1 MSWWA
6 HCSFCCQMGNRCTWQ
21 QKLRKTVQT
30 NFKWELFG
38 KRKKN
43 PLLEIRKSWQNS
55 FLFQLCNTCTSLWNS
70 KKKVSIKFVF
80 YYFAQMHFDVFY
92 LDSSR
97 NQKVWVYIVIQIT
110 KQMFLYTKLIGTSLN
125 IWELPISLFWSNKN
139 KFIWFLFLFL
149 FTDEMFPQNF
159 WMV

>member
-1 MSWWA
+1 MIALVMWVWVHILKKNQWFQPIVTTFKKYIIVLVA

-38 KRKKN
+38 KKKN

-92 LDSSR
+92 LGSSR
-97 NQKVWVYIVIQIT
+97 NQKV
-110 KQMFLYTKLIGTSLN
+110 
-125 IWELPISLFWSNKN
+125 
-139 KFIWFLFLFL
+139 
-149 FTDEMFPQNF
+149 
-159 WMV
+159 